1 MPAEPGDT
9 LRSYRGPV
17 GQRASRL
24 VARRGD
30 QWSLL
35 IRFFPT
41 TIACSCSACGGERRR
56 ACGHAVH
63 VIHACPS
70 RPTLLLHYVGF
81 VLVHGVMR
89 VAPSLGCSNMSCY
102 NVATLGRGSR
112 LICSPLRRVLL
123 AYTRPIRL
131 VHPFPNAKDR
141 VNRCSVRCEV
151 TGWTLS
157 GTKVLLFPPT
167 PYNRESEGGWGEG
180 DNVSLVA
187 ANKDQR
193 C

>member
-1 MPAEPGDT
+1 MFVAGVLPMARVRA
-9 LRSYRGPV
+9 RSGL
-17 GQRASRL
+17 AS
-24 VARRGD
+24 
-30 QWSLL
+30 
-35 IRFFPT
+35 
-41 TIACSCSACGGERRR
+41 SACLPL
-56 ACGHAVH
+56 
-63 VIHACPS
+63 PS
-70 RPTLLLHYVGF
+70 LGLLRLGMHTVF
-81 VLVHGVMR
+81 GVMR

-157 GTKVLLFPPT
+157 GTKVLLSPPHT
-167 PYNRESEGGWGEG
+167 LEPRIGMGVGGGG
-180 DNVSLVA
+180 
-187 ANKDQR
+187 
-193 C
+193 